1 MEKQMSN
8 EIQNVK
14 IENVEEVIAEIE
26 DAFYDIPF
34 GNTGFQTKAFV
45 LAAGIT
51 PERTYRAVGLQ
62 MLNGLNNIRTSIYHQ
77 KKSQIDMDE
86 KREKLNDP
94 EISIWEKKRIEL
106 DLEFSDTTSKYN
118 EKLLNDSIVELN
130 LIYSE
135 FKKLP
140 KFTREQ
146 FENAE
151 HNYFTQSLERQARG
165 ISGPVESLINMRED
179 APALSL
185 YKEKLLQLEKIDTET
200 LEKLRLSLP
209 NQLHNANPEFRKE
222 NQKVKLK

>member
-1 MEKQMSN
+1 MSN

-34 GNTGFQTKAFV
+34 GNTSFQTKAFV
-45 LAAGIT
+45 MAAGIT
-51 PERTYRAVGLQ
+51 PERSYRAIGLQ
-62 MLNGLNNIRTSIYHQ
+62 MLNGLNNIRSAIYHQ
-77 KKSQIDMDE
+77 RKSQIDIDE

-118 EKLLNDSIVELN
+118 EKLLNDSIIELN
-130 LIYSE
+130 LMYSE

-151 HNYFTQSLERQARG
+151 YNYFTQSLERQARG
-165 ISGPVESLINMRED
+165 IVGPVESLINMRED

-185 YKEKLLQLEKIDTET
+185 YKEKLLQLEKLDTET
-200 LEKLRLSLP
+200 LEQLRLALP
-209 NQLHNANPEFRKE
+209 NQLHNANPEFGIDIE
-222 NQKVKLK
+222 NVKQLK